1 MRADVRRTPDG
12 APIYPEDARAELAE
26 ELAGVTLD
34 AFESRTLLW
43 LFNLDQPTIH
53 GIVLLIR
60 KARAMG
66 EAP

>member
-1 MRADVRRTPDG
+1 MRQDVRRTPDG
-12 APIYPEDARAELAE
+12 APIYPEDARAELAAE
-26 ELAGVTLD
+26 FGDVPLD

-43 LFNLDQPTIH
+43 LFNLDQPTLH
-53 GIVLLIR
+53 GITLLIR